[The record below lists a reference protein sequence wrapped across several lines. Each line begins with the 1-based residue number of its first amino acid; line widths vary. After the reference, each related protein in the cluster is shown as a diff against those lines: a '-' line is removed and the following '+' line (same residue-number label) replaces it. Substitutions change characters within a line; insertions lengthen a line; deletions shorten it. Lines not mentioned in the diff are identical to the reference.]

1 MLKISELGN
10 FCSGIGSKINTNG
23 QITILD
29 MAKNHTVLDKGGM
42 LQAIDFNPILPKA
55 QLIAAEIM
63 INGPTGSLISKVKSS
78 DARTA
83 NPIIATI
90 RARSNFL
97 LSFSP
102 KYTVAKI
109 AVIDGIVY
117 AIKTAF
123 EVSTKS
129 WPKVV
134 KTLKPNINNKP
145 TTAVGTRSCLSK
157 RKGCLK
163 NIATMKSVDA
173 AVVNETARIVR
184 GGISL
189 NKNLTAGQLRP
200 QNTPIRTNALSFLSK
215 FPIPTL
221 DNC

>member
-29 MAKNHTVLDKGGM
+29 IAKNHTVLDKGGM

-55 QLIAAEIM
+55 QLIAAAIM
-63 INGPTGSLISKVKSS
+63 INGPIGSLISKVKSS

-102 KYTVAKI
+102 K
-109 AVIDGIVY
+109 
-117 AIKTAF
+117 
-123 EVSTKS
+123 
-129 WPKVV
+129 
-134 KTLKPNINNKP
+134 
-145 TTAVGTRSCLSK
+145 
-157 RKGCLK
+157 
-163 NIATMKSVDA
+163 
-173 AVVNETARIVR
+173 
-184 GGISL
+184 
-189 NKNLTAGQLRP
+189 
-200 QNTPIRTNALSFLSK
+200 
-215 FPIPTL
+215 
-221 DNC
+221 